1 LLPAREEEETPM
13 ERKRMPPV
21 PEKNRSPKGTGSD
34 PNARPDDPAPEDREN
49 IDQVGDRANIRQN
62 TSNQQDKR

>member
-1 LLPAREEEETPM
+1 M

-21 PEKNRSPKGTGSD
+21 PEKNRSPKGPGSD
-34 PNARPDDPAPEDREN
+34 PDASVDERVSEDPEN
-49 IDQVGDRANIRQN
+49 IDQVGERGNIRQN

>member
-1 LLPAREEEETPM
+1 M

-21 PEKNRSPKGTGSD
+21 PEKNRSPKGPGSD
-34 PNARPDDPAPEDREN
+34 PDTKRDDPAAEEADN
-49 IDQVGDRANIRQN
+49 VDQVGERANIRQN

>member
-1 LLPAREEEETPM
+1 MRQ
-13 ERKRMPPV
+13 KRMPPV

-34 PNARPDDPAPEDREN
+34 PDSALDNAESQDPEN
-49 IDQVGDRANIRQN
+49 IDQVGDPANVRQN

>member
-1 LLPAREEEETPM
+1 M

-21 PEKNRSPKGTGSD
+21 PAKNRSPKGPGSD
-34 PNARPDDPAPEDREN
+34 PDAKPDDPVAEDPDN
-49 IDQVGDRANIRQN
+49 IDQVGERGNIRQN

>member
-1 LLPAREEEETPM
+1 M

-21 PEKNRSPKGTGSD
+21 PEKNRSPKGPGRD
-34 PNARPDDPAPEDREN
+34 PDASVDERVSEDPEN
-49 IDQVGDRANIRQN
+49 IDQVGERGNIRQN